1 MLKSHWINVR
11 WNSLG
16 RKENG
21 KVNSSYIIALANLS
35 ELPSDDV
42 EKMKKNIDKYSAELE
57 EKNKIVDKI
66 EKKYLSKVAEL
77 LLLSQVHCE
86 IKTEINAEFDK
97 LGVSTREYEE
107 RKIEE
112 INDNGVGQSI
122 QSFRQKEP
130 LLA

>member
-1 MLKSHWINVR
+1 M
-11 WNSLG
+11 G

-21 KVNSSYIIALANLS
+21 KVNSSYIITLANLS

-57 EKNKIVDKI
+57 EKNKIVDEL

-112 INDNGVGQSI
+112 INDNGIGQSI

>member
-1 MLKSHWINVR
+1 M
-11 WNSLG
+11 G

-57 EKNKIVDKI
+57 EKNKIVDEL

-77 LLLSQVHCE
+77 LLLSQVQ
-86 IKTEINAEFDK
+86 I
-97 LGVSTREYEE
+97 
-107 RKIEE
+107 
-112 INDNGVGQSI
+112 
-122 QSFRQKEP
+122 
-130 LLA
+130 LLQDVIHLS

>member
-1 MLKSHWINVR
+1 MEK
-11 WNSLG
+11 
-16 RKENG
+16 
-21 KVNSSYIIALANLS
+21 YIHIIITFIANLS

-42 EKMKKNIDKYSAELE
+42 EKMKQNIDKLSIELE
-57 EKNKIVDKI
+57 EKNNIVDDL
-66 EKKYLSKVAEL
+66 EKKYLAKVAEL
-77 LLLSQVHCE
+77 LVLSQVHCE

-97 LGVSTREYEE
+97 LGVSTKEYEE
-107 RKIEE
+107 RKMEE

>member
-21 KVNSSYIIALANLS
+21 KVNSSHIIALANLS

-57 EKNKIVDKI
+57 EKSKIVDEL
-66 EKKYLSKVAEL
+66 EKKDLSKVAEL